1 MRVDIHSGPA
11 FALGEI
17 TLPAGGAVR
26 VEAGAM
32 AMTRGDIQ
40 MTTSTRGGVMKGPR
54 RSLGGE
60 SFFVNDFSSGQGG
73 VVGVAAALPG
83 DMTVVPLDG
92 SAALMVQSGSWTACD
107 PGRGSGR
114 GSRGGRS
121 RRGPQAGG
129 GGGGGSSFFSGE
141 GLVLLRC
148 TGAGDL
154 LMSSYGAIRRYDLAP
169 GETMTLDT
177 GHVVAFDESVRY
189 GVRKA
194 GGWKS
199 TILGGEGLVT
209 DFAGP
214 GRVWFQTRNV
224 SDFVQWMISKM
235 PAQHSS

>member
-1 MRVDIHSGPA
+1 
-11 FALGEI
+11 
-17 TLPAGGAVR
+17 
-26 VEAGAM
+26 
-32 AMTRGDIQ
+32 
-40 MTTSTRGGVMKGPR
+40 MKGLR

-60 SFFVNDFSSGQGG
+60 SFFVNDFSSAQGG
-73 VVGVAAALPG
+73 VVGVAAVLPG

-92 SAALMVQSGSWTACD
+92 SAALMVQSGSWTASD
-107 PGRGSGR
+107 PGIDVDSTW
-114 GSRGGRS
+114 
-121 RRGPQAGG
+121 GG
-129 GGGGGSSFFSGE
+129 GKSFFSGE
-141 GLVLLRC
+141 GLLLLRC

-154 LMSSYGAIRRYDLAP
+154 LMSSYGAIRRHDLAP

-199 TILGGEGLVT
+199 SILGGEGLVT
-209 DFAGP
+209 DFTGP

-235 PAQHSS
+235 PAQRSS